1 MNKIFNKILYH
12 KGDLFGAIIA
22 GIIAFPQA
30 LAFGVASG
38 FGAIAGLWGA
48 IILSLTTGFLGE
60 NLPLVSGP
68 TAPVAIVLASAYTF
82 ISGDIS
88 KLILILVM
96 ASMLQI
102 IISLTSI
109 PNLIK
114 YVPYPVISGFL
125 SGIGAIIII
134 LQFPVL
140 IGTIAKSSTLE
151 TLLHAGQILSN
162 FDINSTILGLSTL
175 FILFFTPKFISKIIP
190 TQLFALII
198 MTAITY
204 YFNIDVEKISAINAT
219 LPQLYLPKLNLEVLY
234 STFPIALTLAFVA
247 SNESLLTGVIL
258 DSLTKKKHNS
268 KKLILMQGLGN
279 FICAITGSML
289 GSAATMRSVAAVK
302 NGAITKLTTIL
313 SALFLALVFFK
324 CNWFISQ
331 IPICVLAAILIK
343 IGLDIIDFKVFKILN
358 FAPKD
363 DFAVLFAVL
372 FLTIFYN
379 LIFAI
384 AVGIVLSSLLYAKR
398 TADATVI
405 KEKENVDIYSDYEI
419 SIEQKSHYKIRILH
433 LDGHFFF
440 GSISQIVSHFD
451 EMLETEYI
459 ILTYD
464 AKTQLDMSAIFAL
477 EDIIVR
483 LQSQNIKLLL
493 VITREDVYKNI
504 TIMETIINQI
514 GKNSLFDNEKDAID
528 TAILGLKKQGENLWK
543 TQKKVY
549 KYY

>member
-1 MNKIFNKILYH
+1 M
-12 KGDLFGAIIA
+12 
-22 GIIAFPQA
+22 
-30 LAFGVASG
+30 
-38 FGAIAGLWGA
+38 
-48 IILSLTTGFLGE
+48 
-60 NLPLVSGP
+60 
-68 TAPVAIVLASAYTF
+68 
-82 ISGDIS
+82 
-88 KLILILVM
+88 
-96 ASMLQI
+96 
-102 IISLTSI
+102 
-109 PNLIK
+109 
-114 YVPYPVISGFL
+114 
-125 SGIGAIIII
+125 
-134 LQFPVL
+134 
-140 IGTIAKSSTLE
+140 
-151 TLLHAGQILSN
+151 
-162 FDINSTILGLSTL
+162 
-175 FILFFTPKFISKIIP
+175 
-190 TQLFALII
+190 
-198 MTAITY
+198 
-204 YFNIDVEKISAINAT
+204 
-219 LPQLYLPKLNLEVLY
+219 
-234 STFPIALTLAFVA
+234 
-247 SNESLLTGVIL
+247 
-258 DSLTKKKHNS
+258 
-268 KKLILMQGLGN
+268 
-279 FICAITGSML
+279 
-289 GSAATMRSVAAVK
+289 
-302 NGAITKLTTIL
+302 
-313 SALFLALVFFK
+313 FLALVFFK

-343 IGLDIIDFKVFKILN
+343 IGLDIIDFKVFRILN

-363 DFAVLFAVL
+363 DLAVLFAVL

-398 TADATVI
+398 TADTTVI

-464 AKTQLDMSAIFAL
+464 SKTQLDMSAIFAL

-528 TAILGLKKQGENLWK
+528 TAILGLKKQGENL
-543 TQKKVY
+543 
-549 KYY
+549 

>member
-204 YFNIDVEKISAINAT
+204 YFNINVEKISAINAT

-343 IGLDIIDFKVFKILN
+343 IGLDIIDFKVFRILN

-363 DFAVLFAVL
+363 DLAVLFAVL

-464 AKTQLDMSAIFAL
+464 SKTQLDMSAIFAL

-528 TAILGLKKQGENLWK
+528 TAILGLKEQGENL
-543 TQKKVY
+543 
-549 KYY
+549 

>member
-140 IGTIAKSSTLE
+140 IGTIAKSSILE

-204 YFNIDVEKISAINAT
+204 YFNIDVEKISAITAT
-219 LPQLYLPKLNLEVLY
+219 LPQLYLPKLHLEVLY

-363 DFAVLFAVL
+363 DLAVLFAVL

-464 AKTQLDMSAIFAL
+464 SKTQLDMSAIFAL

-528 TAILGLKKQGENLWK
+528 TAILGLKKQGENL
-543 TQKKVY
+543 
-549 KYY
+549 

>member
-1 MNKIFNKILYH
+1 M
-12 KGDLFGAIIA
+12 
-22 GIIAFPQA
+22 
-30 LAFGVASG
+30 
-38 FGAIAGLWGA
+38 
-48 IILSLTTGFLGE
+48 
-60 NLPLVSGP
+60 
-68 TAPVAIVLASAYTF
+68 
-82 ISGDIS
+82 
-88 KLILILVM
+88 
-96 ASMLQI
+96 
-102 IISLTSI
+102 
-109 PNLIK
+109 
-114 YVPYPVISGFL
+114 
-125 SGIGAIIII
+125 
-134 LQFPVL
+134 
-140 IGTIAKSSTLE
+140 
-151 TLLHAGQILSN
+151 
-162 FDINSTILGLSTL
+162 
-175 FILFFTPKFISKIIP
+175 
-190 TQLFALII
+190 
-198 MTAITY
+198 
-204 YFNIDVEKISAINAT
+204 
-219 LPQLYLPKLNLEVLY
+219 
-234 STFPIALTLAFVA
+234 
-247 SNESLLTGVIL
+247 IL

-268 KKLILMQGLGN
+268 KKLIFMQGLGN

-343 IGLDIIDFKVFKILN
+343 IGLDIIDFKVFRILN

-363 DFAVLFAVL
+363 DLAVLFAVL

-464 AKTQLDMSAIFAL
+464 SKTQLDMSAIFAL

-528 TAILGLKKQGENLWK
+528 TAILGLKKQGENL
-543 TQKKVY
+543 
-549 KYY
+549 

>member
-140 IGTIAKSSTLE
+140 IGTITKSSTLE

-204 YFNIDVEKISAINAT
+204 YFNINVEKISAINAT

-289 GSAATMRSVAAVK
+289 GSAATMRSVAAIK

-363 DFAVLFAVL
+363 DLAVLFAVL

-398 TADATVI
+398 TADTTVI

-464 AKTQLDMSAIFAL
+464 SKTQLDMSAIFAL

-528 TAILGLKKQGENLWK
+528 TAILGLKEQGENL
-543 TQKKVY
+543 
-549 KYY
+549 

>member
-268 KKLILMQGLGN
+268 KKLIFMQGLGN

-363 DFAVLFAVL
+363 DLAVLFAVL

-398 TADATVI
+398 TADTTVI

-464 AKTQLDMSAIFAL
+464 SKTQLDMSAIFAL

-528 TAILGLKKQGENLWK
+528 TAILGLKKQGENL
-543 TQKKVY
+543 
-549 KYY
+549 

>member
-140 IGTIAKSSTLE
+140 IGTIAKSSILE

-204 YFNIDVEKISAINAT
+204 YFNINVEKISAINAT

-343 IGLDIIDFKVFKILN
+343 IGLDIIDFKVF
-358 FAPKD
+358 
-363 DFAVLFAVL
+363 
-372 FLTIFYN
+372 TIW
-379 LIFAI
+379 
-384 AVGIVLSSLLYAKR
+384 
-398 TADATVI
+398 
-405 KEKENVDIYSDYEI
+405 ENDW
-419 SIEQKSHYKIRILH
+419 KHYKQEVINLFINWIKNPKTNISTLILH
-433 LDGHFFF
+433 EK
-440 GSISQIVSHFD
+440 S
-451 EMLETEYI
+451 
-459 ILTYD
+459 
-464 AKTQLDMSAIFAL
+464 
-477 EDIIVR
+477 
-483 LQSQNIKLLL
+483 
-493 VITREDVYKNI
+493 KNI
-504 TIMETIINQI
+504 TN
-514 GKNSLFDNEKDAID
+514 
-528 TAILGLKKQGENLWK
+528 
-543 TQKKVY
+543 
-549 KYY
+549 

>member
-140 IGTIAKSSTLE
+140 IGTIAKSSILE

-204 YFNIDVEKISAINAT
+204 YFNIDVEKISAITAT
-219 LPQLYLPKLNLEVLY
+219 LPQLYLPKLHLEVLY

-268 KKLILMQGLGN
+268 KKLIFMQGLGN

-363 DFAVLFAVL
+363 DLAVLFAVL

-464 AKTQLDMSAIFAL
+464 SKTQLDMSAIFAL

-528 TAILGLKKQGENLWK
+528 TAILGLKKQGENL
-543 TQKKVY
+543 
-549 KYY
+549 

>member
-204 YFNIDVEKISAINAT
+204 YFNINVEKISAITAT
-219 LPQLYLPKLNLEVLY
+219 LPQLYLPKLHLEVLY

-268 KKLILMQGLGN
+268 KKLIFMQGLGN

-363 DFAVLFAVL
+363 DLAVLFAVL

-464 AKTQLDMSAIFAL
+464 SKTQLDMSAIFAL

-528 TAILGLKKQGENLWK
+528 TAILGLKEQGENL
-543 TQKKVY
+543 
-549 KYY
+549 

>member
-38 FGAIAGLWGA
+38 FGAVAGLWGA

-204 YFNIDVEKISAINAT
+204 YFNINVEKISAINAT

-268 KKLILMQGLGN
+268 KKLIFMQGLGN

-363 DFAVLFAVL
+363 DLAVLFAVL

-398 TADATVI
+398 TADTTVI

-464 AKTQLDMSAIFAL
+464 SKTQLDMSAIFAL

-528 TAILGLKKQGENLWK
+528 TAILGLKEQGENL
-543 TQKKVY
+543 
-549 KYY
+549 

>member
-140 IGTIAKSSTLE
+140 IGTITKSSTLE

-363 DFAVLFAVL
+363 DLAVLFAVL

-398 TADATVI
+398 TADTTVI

-464 AKTQLDMSAIFAL
+464 SKTQLDMSAIFAL

-528 TAILGLKKQGENLWK
+528 TAILGLKKQGENL
-543 TQKKVY
+543 
-549 KYY
+549 

>member
-114 YVPYPVISGFL
+114 YVPYPVISGCL

-268 KKLILMQGLGN
+268 KKLIFMQGLGN

-343 IGLDIIDFKVFKILN
+343 IGLDIIDFKVFRILN

-363 DFAVLFAVL
+363 DLAVLFAVL

-528 TAILGLKKQGENLWK
+528 TAILGLKKQGENL
-543 TQKKVY
+543 
-549 KYY
+549 

>member
-204 YFNIDVEKISAINAT
+204 YFNINVEKISAINAT

-363 DFAVLFAVL
+363 DLAVLFAVL

-398 TADATVI
+398 TADTTVI

-464 AKTQLDMSAIFAL
+464 SKTQLDMSAIFAL

-528 TAILGLKKQGENLWK
+528 TAILGLKEQGENL
-543 TQKKVY
+543 
-549 KYY
+549 

>member
-162 FDINSTILGLSTL
+162 FDINT
-175 FILFFTPKFISKIIP
+175 
-190 TQLFALII
+190 
-198 MTAITY
+198 
-204 YFNIDVEKISAINAT
+204 
-219 LPQLYLPKLNLEVLY
+219 
-234 STFPIALTLAFVA
+234 
-247 SNESLLTGVIL
+247 
-258 DSLTKKKHNS
+258 
-268 KKLILMQGLGN
+268 
-279 FICAITGSML
+279 
-289 GSAATMRSVAAVK
+289 
-302 NGAITKLTTIL
+302 
-313 SALFLALVFFK
+313 
-324 CNWFISQ
+324 
-331 IPICVLAAILIK
+331 
-343 IGLDIIDFKVFKILN
+343 
-358 FAPKD
+358 
-363 DFAVLFAVL
+363 
-372 FLTIFYN
+372 
-379 LIFAI
+379 
-384 AVGIVLSSLLYAKR
+384 
-398 TADATVI
+398 
-405 KEKENVDIYSDYEI
+405 
-419 SIEQKSHYKIRILH
+419 ILH
-433 LDGHFFF
+433 LVVKICF
-440 GSISQIVSHFD
+440 V
-451 EMLETEYI
+451 
-459 ILTYD
+459 
-464 AKTQLDMSAIFAL
+464 
-477 EDIIVR
+477 V
-483 LQSQNIKLLL
+483 LL
-493 VITREDVYKNI
+493 
-504 TIMETIINQI
+504 
-514 GKNSLFDNEKDAID
+514 
-528 TAILGLKKQGENLWK
+528 
-543 TQKKVY
+543 
-549 KYY
+549 

>member
-204 YFNIDVEKISAINAT
+204 YFNIDVEKISAITAT
-219 LPQLYLPKLNLEVLY
+219 LPQLYLPKLHLEVLY

-363 DFAVLFAVL
+363 DLAVLFAVL

-464 AKTQLDMSAIFAL
+464 SKTQLDMSAIFAL

-528 TAILGLKKQGENLWK
+528 TAILGLKKQGENL
-543 TQKKVY
+543 
-549 KYY
+549 

>member
-38 FGAIAGLWGA
+38 FGAVAGLWGA

-204 YFNIDVEKISAINAT
+204 YFNINVEKISAINAT

-268 KKLILMQGLGN
+268 KKLIIMQGLGN

-289 GSAATMRSVAAVK
+289 GSDATMRSVAAVK

-363 DFAVLFAVL
+363 DLAVLFAVL

-398 TADATVI
+398 TADTTVI

-464 AKTQLDMSAIFAL
+464 SKTQLDMSAIFAL

-528 TAILGLKKQGENLWK
+528 TAILGLKEQGENL
-543 TQKKVY
+543 
-549 KYY
+549 

>member
-219 LPQLYLPKLNLEVLY
+219 LPKLYLPKLNLEVLY

-268 KKLILMQGLGN
+268 KKLIFMQGLGN

-343 IGLDIIDFKVFKILN
+343 IGLDIIDFKVFRILN

-363 DFAVLFAVL
+363 DLAVLFAVL

-464 AKTQLDMSAIFAL
+464 SKTQLDMSAIFAL

>member
-38 FGAIAGLWGA
+38 FGAVAGLWGA

-204 YFNIDVEKISAINAT
+204 YFNIDVEKISAITAT
-219 LPQLYLPKLNLEVLY
+219 LPQLYLPKLPLEVLY

-268 KKLILMQGLGN
+268 KKLIFMQGLGN

-343 IGLDIIDFKVFKILN
+343 IGLDIIDFKVFRILN

-363 DFAVLFAVL
+363 DLAVLFAVL

-398 TADATVI
+398 TADTTVI

-464 AKTQLDMSAIFAL
+464 SKTQLDMSAIFAL

-528 TAILGLKKQGENLWK
+528 TAILGLKEQGENLWK
-543 TQKKVY
+543 TPKKVY

>member
-363 DFAVLFAVL
+363 DLAVLFAVL

-398 TADATVI
+398 TADTTVI

-464 AKTQLDMSAIFAL
+464 SKTQLDMSAIFAL

-528 TAILGLKKQGENLWK
+528 TAILGLKKQGENL
-543 TQKKVY
+543 
-549 KYY
+549 

>member
-204 YFNIDVEKISAINAT
+204 YFNIDVEKISAITAT
-219 LPQLYLPKLNLEVLY
+219 LPQLYLPKLHLEVLY

-343 IGLDIIDFKVFKILN
+343 IGLDIIDFKVFRILN

-363 DFAVLFAVL
+363 DLAVLFAVL

-464 AKTQLDMSAIFAL
+464 SKTQLDMSAIFAL

-528 TAILGLKKQGENLWK
+528 TAILGLKKQGENL
-543 TQKKVY
+543 
-549 KYY
+549 

>member
-204 YFNIDVEKISAINAT
+204 YFNINVEKISAINAT

-302 NGAITKLTTIL
+302 N
-313 SALFLALVFFK
+313 
-324 CNWFISQ
+324 N
-331 IPICVLAAILIK
+331 
-343 IGLDIIDFKVFKILN
+343 
-358 FAPKD
+358 
-363 DFAVLFAVL
+363 
-372 FLTIFYN
+372 
-379 LIFAI
+379 
-384 AVGIVLSSLLYAKR
+384 
-398 TADATVI
+398 
-405 KEKENVDIYSDYEI
+405 
-419 SIEQKSHYKIRILH
+419 
-433 LDGHFFF
+433 
-440 GSISQIVSHFD
+440 
-451 EMLETEYI
+451 
-459 ILTYD
+459 
-464 AKTQLDMSAIFAL
+464 AKTNISAIFCSMSYSK
-477 EDIIVR
+477 ER
-483 LQSQNIKLLL
+483 RSK
-493 VITREDVYKNI
+493 
-504 TIMETIINQI
+504 
-514 GKNSLFDNEKDAID
+514 
-528 TAILGLKKQGENLWK
+528 
-543 TQKKVY
+543 
-549 KYY
+549 

>member
-268 KKLILMQGLGN
+268 KKLIFMQGLGN

-343 IGLDIIDFKVFKILN
+343 IGLDIIDFKVFRILN

-363 DFAVLFAVL
+363 DLAVLFAVL

-464 AKTQLDMSAIFAL
+464 SKTQLDMSAIFAL

-528 TAILGLKKQGENLWK
+528 TAILGLKKQGENL
-543 TQKKVY
+543 
-549 KYY
+549 

>member
-1 MNKIFNKILYH
+1 MNKIFNKFLYH

-38 FGAIAGLWGA
+38 FGAVAGLWGA
-48 IILSLTTGFLGE
+48 IILSLSTGFLGE

-82 ISGDIS
+82 VSGDIS
-88 KLILILVM
+88 KIILILLM
-96 ASMLQI
+96 ASILQI

-114 YVPYPVISGFL
+114 YIPYPVISGFL

-151 TLLHAGQILSN
+151 TLLHAGQILNN

-219 LPQLYLPKLNLEVLY
+219 LPQLYFPKFNLEVLY
-234 STFPIALTLAFVA
+234 STFPIALTIAFVA

-279 FICAITGSML
+279 FICAITGSMF

-324 CNWFISQ
+324 CSWFISQ

-343 IGLDIIDFKVFKILN
+343 IGLDIIDFKVFKILH

-363 DFAVLFAVL
+363 DLAVLFAVL

-398 TADATVI
+398 TADNTVI

-464 AKTQLDMSAIFAL
+464 SKTQLDMSAIFAL

-514 GKNSLFDNEKDAID
+514 GKNSLFDNEKDAIN
-528 TAILGLKKQGENLWK
+528 TAILGLKEQGENL
-543 TQKKVY
+543 
-549 KYY
+549 

>member
-204 YFNIDVEKISAINAT
+204 YFNINVEKISAITAT

-363 DFAVLFAVL
+363 DLAVLFAVL

-464 AKTQLDMSAIFAL
+464 SKTQLDMSAIFAL

-528 TAILGLKKQGENLWK
+528 TAILGLKEQGENL
-543 TQKKVY
+543 
-549 KYY
+549 

>member
-204 YFNIDVEKISAINAT
+204 YFNIDVEKISAITAT
-219 LPQLYLPKLNLEVLY
+219 LPQLYLPKLHLEVLY

-363 DFAVLFAVL
+363 DLAVLFAVL

-528 TAILGLKKQGENLWK
+528 TAILGLKKQGENL
-543 TQKKVY
+543 
-549 KYY
+549 

>member
-268 KKLILMQGLGN
+268 KKLIFMQGLGN

-343 IGLDIIDFKVFKILN
+343 IGLDIIDFKVFRILN

-363 DFAVLFAVL
+363 DLAVLFAVL

-464 AKTQLDMSAIFAL
+464 SKTQLDMSAIFAL

-528 TAILGLKKQGENLWK
+528 TAILGLKEQGENL
-543 TQKKVY
+543 
-549 KYY
+549 

>member
-204 YFNIDVEKISAINAT
+204 YFNINVEKISAITAT
-219 LPQLYLPKLNLEVLY
+219 LPQLYLPKLHLEVLY

-363 DFAVLFAVL
+363 DLAVLFAVL

-398 TADATVI
+398 TADTTVI

-464 AKTQLDMSAIFAL
+464 SKTQLDMSAIFAL

-528 TAILGLKKQGENLWK
+528 TAILGLKEQGENL
-543 TQKKVY
+543 
-549 KYY
+549 

>member
-151 TLLHAGQILSN
+151 TLLHAGQILNN

-204 YFNIDVEKISAINAT
+204 YFNIDVEKISAITAT

-363 DFAVLFAVL
+363 DLAVLFAVL

-398 TADATVI
+398 TADTTVI

-464 AKTQLDMSAIFAL
+464 SKTQLDMSAIFAL

-528 TAILGLKKQGENLWK
+528 TAILGLKKQGENL
-543 TQKKVY
+543 
-549 KYY
+549 

>member
-268 KKLILMQGLGN
+268 KKLIFMQGLGN

-343 IGLDIIDFKVFKILN
+343 IGLDIIDFKVFRILN

-363 DFAVLFAVL
+363 DLAVLFAVL

-528 TAILGLKKQGENLWK
+528 TAILGLKKQGENL
-543 TQKKVY
+543 
-549 KYY
+549 

>member
-140 IGTIAKSSTLE
+140 IGTIAKSSILE

-204 YFNIDVEKISAINAT
+204 YFNIDVEKISAITAT
-219 LPQLYLPKLNLEVLY
+219 LPQLYLPKLHLEVLY

-268 KKLILMQGLGN
+268 KKLIFMQGLGN

-363 DFAVLFAVL
+363 DLAVLFAVL

-464 AKTQLDMSAIFAL
+464 SKTQLDMSAIFAL

-528 TAILGLKKQGENLWK
+528 TAILGLKEQGENL
-543 TQKKVY
+543 
-549 KYY
+549 

>member
-204 YFNIDVEKISAINAT
+204 YFNIDVEKISAITAT
-219 LPQLYLPKLNLEVLY
+219 LPQLYLPKLHLEVLY

-268 KKLILMQGLGN
+268 KKLIFMQGLGN

-363 DFAVLFAVL
+363 DLAVLFAVL

-464 AKTQLDMSAIFAL
+464 SKTQLDMSAIFAL

-528 TAILGLKKQGENLWK
+528 TAILGLKKQGENL
-543 TQKKVY
+543 
-549 KYY
+549 

>member
-204 YFNIDVEKISAINAT
+204 YFNINVEKISAITAT

-268 KKLILMQGLGN
+268 KKLIFMQGLGN

-363 DFAVLFAVL
+363 DLAVLFAVL

-464 AKTQLDMSAIFAL
+464 SKTQLDMSAIFAL

-528 TAILGLKKQGENLWK
+528 TAILGLKEQGENL
-543 TQKKVY
+543 
-549 KYY
+549 

>member
-204 YFNIDVEKISAINAT
+204 YFNIDVEKISAITAT
-219 LPQLYLPKLNLEVLY
+219 LPQLYLPKLHLEVLY

-363 DFAVLFAVL
+363 DLAVLFAVL

-464 AKTQLDMSAIFAL
+464 SKTQLDMSAIFAL

-528 TAILGLKKQGENLWK
+528 TAILGLKEQGENL
-543 TQKKVY
+543 
-549 KYY
+549 

>member
-38 FGAIAGLWGA
+38 FGAVAGLWGA

-204 YFNIDVEKISAINAT
+204 YFNIDVEKISAITAT
-219 LPQLYLPKLNLEVLY
+219 LPQLYLPKLHLEVLY

-363 DFAVLFAVL
+363 DLAVLFAVL

-464 AKTQLDMSAIFAL
+464 SKTQLDMSAIFAL

-528 TAILGLKKQGENLWK
+528 TAILGLKKQGENL
-543 TQKKVY
+543 
-549 KYY
+549 

>member
-363 DFAVLFAVL
+363 DLAVLFAVL

-464 AKTQLDMSAIFAL
+464 SKTQLDMSAIFAL

-528 TAILGLKKQGENLWK
+528 TAILGLKKQGENL
-543 TQKKVY
+543 
-549 KYY
+549 

>member
-1 MNKIFNKILYH
+1 MNKIFNKFLYH

-38 FGAIAGLWGA
+38 FGAVAGLWGA
-48 IILSLTTGFLGE
+48 IILSLSTGFLGE

-82 ISGDIS
+82 VSGDIS
-88 KLILILVM
+88 KIILILLM
-96 ASMLQI
+96 ASILQI

-114 YVPYPVISGFL
+114 YIPYPVISGFL
-125 SGIGAIIII
+125 SGIGTIIII

-151 TLLHAGQILSN
+151 TLLHAGQILNN

-219 LPQLYLPKLNLEVLY
+219 LPQLYFPKFNLEVLY
-234 STFPIALTLAFVA
+234 STFPIALTIAFVA

-279 FICAITGSML
+279 FICAITGSMF

-324 CNWFISQ
+324 CSWFISQ

-363 DFAVLFAVL
+363 DLAVLFAVL

-398 TADATVI
+398 TADNTVI

-464 AKTQLDMSAIFAL
+464 SKTQLDMSAIFAL

-504 TIMETIINQI
+504 TIMETIVNQI
-514 GKNSLFDNEKDAID
+514 GKNSLFDNEKDAIN
-528 TAILGLKKQGENLWK
+528 TAILGLKEQGENLWK

>member
-96 ASMLQI
+96 ASILQI

-151 TLLHAGQILSN
+151 TLLHAGQILNN

-363 DFAVLFAVL
+363 DLAVLFAVL

-398 TADATVI
+398 TADTTVI

-464 AKTQLDMSAIFAL
+464 SKTQLDMSAIFAL

-528 TAILGLKKQGENLWK
+528 TAILGLKKQGENL
-543 TQKKVY
+543 
-549 KYY
+549 

>member
-268 KKLILMQGLGN
+268 KKLIFMQGLGN

-363 DFAVLFAVL
+363 DLAVLFAVL

-464 AKTQLDMSAIFAL
+464 SKTQLDMSAIFAL

-528 TAILGLKKQGENLWK
+528 TAILGLKKQGENL
-543 TQKKVY
+543 
-549 KYY
+549 

>member
-1 MNKIFNKILYH
+1 MNKIFNKFLYH

-38 FGAIAGLWGA
+38 FGAVAGLWGA
-48 IILSLTTGFLGE
+48 IILSLSTGFLGE

-82 ISGDIS
+82 VSGDIS
-88 KLILILVM
+88 KIILILLM
-96 ASMLQI
+96 ASILQI

-114 YVPYPVISGFL
+114 YIPYPVISGFL
-125 SGIGAIIII
+125 SGIGTIIII

-151 TLLHAGQILSN
+151 TLLHAGQILNN

-219 LPQLYLPKLNLEVLY
+219 LPQLYFPKFNLEVLY
-234 STFPIALTLAFVA
+234 STFPIALTIAFVA

-279 FICAITGSML
+279 FICAITGSMF

-324 CNWFISQ
+324 CSWFISQ

-363 DFAVLFAVL
+363 DLAVLFAVL

-398 TADATVI
+398 TADNTVI

-464 AKTQLDMSAIFAL
+464 SKTQLDMSAIFAL

-504 TIMETIINQI
+504 TIMETIVNQI
-514 GKNSLFDNEKDAID
+514 GKNSLFDNEKDAIN
-528 TAILGLKKQGENLWK
+528 TAILGLKEQGENL
-543 TQKKVY
+543 
-549 KYY
+549 